1 MSGSSDGGGGASDD
15 DFDGGGGGDASSES
29 AAESL
34 DEGASDAEAAAAPA
48 SDDDAAAPAKK
59 RQRTA
64 GKGKARAEASPSEN
78 AGGSNGQEVGR
89 VPPTCAPAPRPGE
102 LRSRLI
108 GGSGSPDDAQGVT
121 LPVSADDACWLSE
134 HARVYSSLQLQ
145 DGSSIAVS
153 SVTCSCRSACLRRP
167 SCRRLRPG
175 QRSLRWQIRCPQ
187 VCIHGARQDPR
198 RAAAAA
204 ERRRLRRLHAPRAAG
219 LVQNAQGLGRA
230 APVVGLQ
237 GRQLGLGAPLQ
248 DGQVRAVSRCV
259 RAWRTGNSPW

>member
-1 MSGSSDGGGGASDD
+1 MYDDGEEEDLDLSSEQYKLLPARGAAVDKRRRAAKVVAAVPQGLEDSDVDMSGSSDGGGGASDD

-78 AGGSNGQEVGR
+78 AGGSNGQDVGR

-121 LPVSADDACWLSE
+121 LPVSADAACSLNE
-134 HARVYSSLQLQ
+134 HARLFKSAIARRQFHC
-145 DGSSIAVS
+145 SSI
-153 SVTCSCRSACLRRP
+153 R
-167 SCRRLRPG
+167 
-175 QRSLRWQIRCPQ
+175 
-187 VCIHGARQDPR
+187 HM
-198 RAAAAA
+198 
-204 ERRRLRRLHAPRAAG
+204 
-219 LVQNAQGLGRA
+219 
-230 APVVGLQ
+230 
-237 GRQLGLGAPLQ
+237 QLP
-248 DGQVRAVSRCV
+248 
-259 RAWRTGNSPW
+259 